1 MFDKKIVQPPKHLIK
16 LIPVWKSGLNYAKVG
31 FNPIEI
37 KLFNRNNWRFMV
49 LCPILE
55 LFQYTTP
62 VFFEYD
68 LKSCL
73 ILVDERKEQNKI
85 KYNKKLEVY

>member
-1 MFDKKIVQPPKHLIK
+1 MSIKKTFKPKYLIE
-16 LIPVWKSGLNYAKVG
+16 LIPAWKSKLNYAKMV

-37 KLFNRNNWRFMV
+37 KLFNRNNWKFMV

-55 LFQYTTP
+55 LFQYANP

-68 LKSCL
+68 LRDCI
-73 ILVDERKEQNKI
+73 ILVKERKEQNKE
-85 KYNKKLEVY
+85 KYNGRLEIY